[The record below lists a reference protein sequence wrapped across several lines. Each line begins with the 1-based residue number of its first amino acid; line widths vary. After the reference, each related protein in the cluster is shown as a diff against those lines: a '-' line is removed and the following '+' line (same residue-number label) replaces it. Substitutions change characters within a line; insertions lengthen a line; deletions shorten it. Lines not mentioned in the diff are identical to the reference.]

1 MMFIYGESSMTFTIH
16 AWKNDQSIVTVRIGP
31 AVAVDKARELE
42 KAGWQVY
49 VTDSAGHR
57 FAPSNFDRLLSITRE
72 TA

>member
-1 MMFIYGESSMTFTIH
+1 MTFAIH
-16 AWKNDQSIVTVRIGP
+16 AWKADQNIVTVRIGS

-49 VTDSAGHR
+49 VTDSVGHR
-57 FAPSNFDRLLSITRE
+57 FAPSNFDRLLSIARE